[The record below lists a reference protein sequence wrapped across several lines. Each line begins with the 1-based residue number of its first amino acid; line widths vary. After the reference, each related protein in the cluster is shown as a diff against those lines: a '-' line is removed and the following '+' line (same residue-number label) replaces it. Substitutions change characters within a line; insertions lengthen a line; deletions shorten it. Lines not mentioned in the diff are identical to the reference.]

1 MKHMMRVILVAVG
14 LLNIAIGLGFLINP
28 HLLAEKFFV
37 APVGT
42 QGLATIRADFP
53 AFFLTG
59 GAFALVGAWRAVAP
73 PLLVPLALLGFA
85 LIGRFVSLALDG
97 AAPTAF
103 APMIAEML
111 MIVAL
116 CLGYRSFAAADD

>member
-1 MKHMMRVILVAVG
+1 MKQAMRFVLVLVG
-14 LLNIAIGLGFLINP
+14 LLNIAIGLGFLLTP

-37 APVGT
+37 SPVGT

-59 GAFALVGAWRAVAP
+59 GACALIGAWRASTS
-73 PLLVPLALLGFA
+73 PLLVPLALLGCA
-85 LIGRFVSLALDG
+85 LTGRFVSLALDG
-97 AAPTAF
+97 AAPAAL

-111 MIVAL
+111 MIAAL
-116 CLGYRSFAAADD
+116 ALAYRSFAAARD